1 MFVPRTVKRTA
12 QIEVYAKKCQLWL
25 AYRISKAALLLFR
38 GSFRALPIR
47 LFRLMVGSVT
57 GVIITVFLSRRRI
70 MKNLNKALGETCSVA
85 TKKGLAKGVQF
96 NIARNLQDC
105 ILQWL
110 DPKYV
115 IERVTLTGIE
125 NLEAALARG
134 KGVIAL
140 GAHLGNYVLVGA
152 RLGIEGYPFHT
163 LFRLPSDK
171 GVQKIIHKIV
181 VSFHQNIIP
190 SQPRRVAV
198 TRILSALKEN
208 EIVFILADNL
218 KKGKIPTSL
227 FGQTVFSPR
236 GPVSLALRSG
246 AAVLPVYLIRNYQG
260 GLDLIIGQEIPM
272 KRNGSLPADIVT
284 NTDSNMVY
292 LEDLIRRYPDQ
303 WSWLTVR
310 MRGRRQAIAPPGVFR
325 LSARS

>member
-1 MFVPRTVKRTA
+1 MTVKWTA
-12 QIEVYAKKCQLWL
+12 HVSAYAKKTQLWL
-25 AYRISKAALLLFR
+25 VYRISKAALVLFR

-47 LFRLMVGSVT
+47 LFRLMMGSVT

-70 MKNLNKALGETCSVA
+70 MKNVNKALGEICSVA

-96 NIARNLQDC
+96 NISRNLQDC

-110 DPKYV
+110 DPRYV
-115 IERVTLTGIE
+115 IEHVTVTGIE
-125 NLEAALARG
+125 NLEAALARK

-163 LFRLPSDK
+163 LFRVPSDK
-171 GVQKIIHKIV
+171 RVQEMIHQLV

-190 SQPRRVAV
+190 SHPRRVAV
-198 TRILSALKEN
+198 TRILSALKDN

-218 KKGKIPTSL
+218 KRGKIPTSL
-227 FGQTVFSPR
+227 FGQTVLSPR

-246 AAVLPVYLIRNYQG
+246 AAVLPVYMIRNYQG
-260 GLDLIIGQEIPM
+260 VLDLIIGQEIPM
-272 KRNGSLPADIVT
+272 TRNGSLPADIVR
-284 NTDSNMVY
+284 NTDRTMVY
-292 LEDLIRRYPDQ
+292 LEDLIRSYPDQ

-310 MRGRRQAIAPPGVFR
+310 MRGRRQVVAPREGALRRFY
-325 LSARS
+325 